1 MEGFRTLKAE
11 KNLIKLLLSK
21 TLSYNPL
28 NLFYCR
34 RTLKIGHMRRDYIP
48 PATTSS
54 FVASIA
60 QLGERSTEDRK
71 VTSSILVRGNFLVF
85 SLESLISF
93 LFTELMCPYIFMPI
107 D

>member
-1 MEGFRTLKAE
+1 MEGFRTIKAE

-71 VTSSILVRGNFLVF
+71 VTSSILVRGTFWFAHSSLVPFL
-85 SLESLISF
+85 LYEI
-93 LFTELMCPYIFMPI
+93 MCPYVFLPI